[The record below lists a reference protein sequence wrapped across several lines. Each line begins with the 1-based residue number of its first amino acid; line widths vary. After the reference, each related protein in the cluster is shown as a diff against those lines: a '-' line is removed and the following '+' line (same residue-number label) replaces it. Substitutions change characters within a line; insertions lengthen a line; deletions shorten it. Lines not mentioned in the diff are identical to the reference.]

1 MPEKLTIKV
10 LTPSDLTFF
19 DSFYKQNKKSNQ
31 KAINLNADIFAKGVY
46 PDFSEASQGVDVEV
60 PVSVT
65 VFGPG
70 ESKPYKFTRS
80 VTKKSAYKNWR
91 LNGAA
96 VPDPEGDDGRFDSLS
111 PGDIAV
117 IEFIGDA
124 KPEALRIVLIQ
135 AGDHEELDSRL
146 LATRP
151 AAGSMWLTNRTL
163 LGEIAADAGVVPE
176 HPIHALF
183 KDEELQ
189 RTLEEGSLGTDETV
203 RRLRARKG
211 RNISKE
217 ELAAARE
224 KAERVGN
231 DGETLAN
238 QLLKQ
243 MQESGQFDAF
253 EWTSTDNA
261 AAPWDFEVTGDRS
274 TRFDAKSTTYGF
286 ENPFHISGAEVVA
299 AAEDV
304 PYRIIRVFE
313 LDEDG
318 ANVRISE
325 PMNGLAQAI
334 LESSNTLPPEVRP
347 TGFTIHP
354 TGLEWGE
361 SIRVDRPDEPTDWT
375 TPLPVMLPLDET

>member
-10 LTPSDLTFF
+10 LTASDLTFF

-31 KAINLNADIFAKGVY
+31 KAINLNADVFAKEHY
-46 PDFSEASQGVDVEV
+46 PDFAEASHGVDVEL
-60 PVSVT
+60 PVRVT

-70 ESKPYKFTRS
+70 ESDPYKFPRS

-111 PGDIAV
+111 PNDIAV

-124 KPEALRIVLIQ
+124 RPEAVRIVLIES
-135 AGDHEELDSRL
+135 GDDAELHSRL
-146 LATRP
+146 QATQP
-151 AAGSMWLTNRTL
+151 AARSMWSTTRSLLDEIVTN
-163 LGEIAADAGVVPE
+163 AGVGPE
-176 HPIHALF
+176 HPIQALL

-189 RTLEEGSLGTDETV
+189 KTLEEGSLGTDETA

-211 RNISKE
+211 RIISRE
-217 ELAAARE
+217 ELTSARE
-224 KAERVGN
+224 KAERVGS

-238 QLLKQ
+238 QLLTQ
-243 MQESGQFDAF
+243 MQKNGEFAAF
-253 EWTSTDNA
+253 EWTSTENA
-261 AAPWDFEVTGDRS
+261 AAPWDFEVTGDDP

-286 ENPFHISGAEVVA
+286 ENPFHISGAEVAA
-299 AAEDV
+299 AAEET
-304 PYRIIRVFE
+304 PYRIIRVFD

-325 PMNGLAQAI
+325 PMNELAKSI
-334 LESSNTLPPEVRP
+334 LESSKTLPPEVRP

-354 TGLEWGE
+354 SGLAWNEP
-361 SIRVDRPDEPTDWT
+361 IRVDRPDEPTD
-375 TPLPVMLPLDET
+375 